1 MISAAGLSRRFNG
14 NLAVDG
20 LTFAV
25 PDGKLFVLLG
35 PNGAGKTT
43 TVRMLLGL
51 IAPTAG
57 AAEVAGIKLGG
68 DADAN
73 NRLRSVCGLL
83 TETPGFYDRMSAW
96 ENLRFFAH
104 LYQIPESGRDA
115 MLERH
120 LKAMALWERRDHLV
134 GTYSKGMKQKLAII
148 RAVFHEPKVIF
159 LDEPTSGLDPEAS
172 LMVREMILGLKGQ
185 GRTIVVCTHNL
196 DEAQRLADLVG
207 IIRQRLLVFDTL
219 ANLQGGANQPL
230 HVEVE
235 LAAPWSGQLHVTG
248 AELVRRSE
256 RRLTFQVTDAA
267 QVTPRLVSALV
278 AGGASVLA
286 VRPQARDLE
295 SIYLQSMHNELQP

>member
-1 MISAAGLSRRFNG
+1 MISASGLSRSFHG
-14 NLAVDG
+14 TLAVDA

-25 PDGKLFVLLG
+25 PEGKLFVLLG

-57 AAEVAGIKLGG
+57 VAEVAGIRLGG

-73 NRLRSVCGLL
+73 NRLRSMCGLL

-96 ENLRFFAH
+96 ENLRFFGQ
-104 LYQIPESGRDA
+104 LYGIPESGRDA
-115 MLERH
+115 LIARH
-120 LKAMALWERRDHLV
+120 LKAMALWERRDDLV

-172 LMVREMILGLKGQ
+172 LMVREMIQGLKGK

-207 IIRQRLLVFDTL
+207 IIRQRLLVFETL
-219 ANLQGGANQPL
+219 ANLQGDASQPL
-230 HVEVE
+230 QVEVE
-235 LAAPWSGQLHVTG
+235 LAAPWSGQVHVNG
-248 AELVRRSE
+248 AELVRRDVN
-256 RRLTFQVTDAA
+256 RLSFTARDAA
-267 QVTPRLVSALV
+267 QITPQVVRALV
-278 AGGASVLA
+278 DGGAQVLA

-295 SIYLQSMHNELQP
+295 SIYLRCVREEVER